1 MAVIF
6 TDSLTDSASAVWL
19 HGMGSSG
26 HHVGG
31 KIGAILGARVGGVTA
46 ERVETAAG
54 MLPDAAALVPMK
66 AQRPEQPCQTG
77 LASGRDIQPN
87 PFADDFGQFV
97 LPRQQSP
104 QAIQDRFG

>member
-1 MAVIF
+1 
-6 TDSLTDSASAVWL
+6 
-19 HGMGSSG
+19 MGSSG
-26 HHVGG
+26 QDIGG
-31 KIGAILGARVGGVTA
+31 IKGTIFGARVGGVTA
-46 ERVETAAG
+46 ERVELAAG
-54 MLPDAAALVPMK
+54 MLPDAAPLVPMK
-66 AQRPEQPCQTG
+66 TQRPKQPCQTG